1 MGSDMGGREM
11 SAATPLAG
19 IHGIPAGALN
29 QQGLAGRVS
38 RQSQTKVRLGGGGD
52 EHGGGRAASHC
63 QMAHL
68 RGHLTVAS
76 RDCRCACCCC
86 CLCLCLALG
95 RRSWVASVVRQDGS
109 GGNGQ
114 VAGFPRWLGIASA

>member
-38 RQSQTKVRLGGGGD
+38 RQSHTKVRLGGGGD

-76 RDCRCACCCC
+76 RDFRCACCCC

-95 RRSWVASVVRQDGS
+95 RRSH
-109 GGNGQ
+109 
-114 VAGFPRWLGIASA
+114 